1 MTSPTSPAVAS
12 TMPAS
17 SGPSIGARYGHIGYV
32 PLHGGG
38 RVAMSP
44 AIVAPPPTIR
54 IVSPTYAHFF
64 ADGLYAK
71 QPPSSAITSSAA
83 VTFIISIIG
92 LFCRRVKSPLLP
104 IFLIVL
110 VDVLGFTIVIPLL
123 ALYAE
128 TFGATP
134 LVATTIVSTY
144 AVCSLISTPII
155 GNLSDRYGRK
165 PLLVY
170 SQAGTCAGFLMIA
183 FAQSLWMLFAGRI
196 LDGLTAGN
204 LSTAQ
209 AYISDHTKP
218 EDRAKAFGVI
228 GIAFGIGFLFGPVLG
243 GKLGEY
249 VVEIGGAE
257 ANLAF
262 LVAAGLSLL
271 SIASTLT
278 LLPGGRPPQTSEDAA
293 LPAGKRPGAF
303 DVATY
308 VAYFRRPGLGAL
320 YAQFFLFTFAFS
332 CFTGGFA
339 LFAQRRFDW
348 TAKEV
353 GYVFAYA
360 GFLGIILQGGLI
372 GRLVKRFG
380 EAPLAV
386 AGFVAAAL
394 GYALLGATY
403 TITMIVLVATVN
415 GFGNGVLRP
424 VITSLIT
431 KAVGRHEQGVAL
443 GISGS
448 LSSLAMALAPPTGG
462 LLLDHSWTTAWAIVP
477 AAVATLGLAAAVTS
491 RAAR

>member
-1 MTSPTSPAVAS
+1 M
-12 TMPAS
+12 
-17 SGPSIGARYGHIGYV
+17 R
-32 PLHGGG
+32 
-38 RVAMSP
+38 
-44 AIVAPPPTIR
+44 
-54 IVSPTYAHFF
+54 
-64 ADGLYAK
+64 
-71 QPPSSAITSSAA
+71 
-83 VTFIISIIG
+83 
-92 LFCRRVKSPLLP
+92 SPLLP

-144 AVCSLISTPII
+144 ALCSLISTPII
-155 GNLSDRYGRK
+155 GSMSDRYGRK

-170 SQAGTCAGFLMIA
+170 SQSGTCAGFLMIA
-183 FAQSLWMLFAGRI
+183 FAQSLWMLFVGRI

-228 GIAFGIGFLFGPVLG
+228 GVAFGIGFMFGPVLG

-249 VVEIGGAE
+249 VVDIGGAE

-262 LVAAGLSLL
+262 LVAAGLSAL
-271 SIASTLT
+271 SIACTIT
-278 LLPGGRPPQTSEDAA
+278 LLPSGRPPQSGESAE
-293 LPAGKRPGAF
+293 LPAGKRPSAF
-303 DVATY
+303 DLATY
-308 VAYFRRPGLGAL
+308 AEYFRRPGLAAL

-339 LFAQRRFDW
+339 LFTQRRFDW

-380 EAPLAV
+380 EVRLAV
-386 AGFVAAAL
+386 AGFIAAAI
-394 GYALLGATY
+394 GYALLGLAY
-403 TITMIVLVATVN
+403 TVTMIVLVATVN

-431 KAVGRHEQGVAL
+431 KGVGRHEQGVAL

-462 LLLDHSWTTAWAIVP
+462 ILLDHGWTTAWAFVP
-477 AAVATLGLAAAVTS
+477 AIVATLGLVAALATS
-491 RAAR
+491 RAR